1 MNIFSLFLYVAMG
14 AALAGAGIVLLQRRR
29 RRTLRCI
36 APYLPAAAGSAPQA
50 PKP

>member
-1 MNIFSLFLYVAMG
+1 MNFFSLFLYVAIG

-36 APYLPAAAGSAPQA
+36 APYIPAAAGSTPPAS
-50 PKP
+50 KP